1 METREPVFAIGFD
14 RAQRDYDN
22 AEPDWRE
29 CDCDDDCRRGC
40 ECRDPRCLC
49 GAENAYIAR
58 EDDAVRRGE
67 ERRDER
73 GW

>member
-1 METREPVFAIGFD
+1 MTTIGFD
-14 RAQRDYDN
+14 RAQSAYDH

-40 ECRDPRCLC
+40 ECDDPRCLC
-49 GAENAYIAR
+49 GADRAEIER
-58 EDDAVRRGE
+58 EYWAERRAE

-73 GW
+73 GWR